1 MTIYQKIL
9 SKKEKKEKML
19 AALLDP
25 DSENLGGLKKKI
37 ELIEKSE
44 IDFILVGGSTSWN
57 NNFERFTENVKSLAS
72 KAVIVFPGS
81 AEQISS
87 SADAILFLSLI
98 SGKNPKYLI
107 EEQIK
112 AAPILK
118 EMDIEVIPT
127 GYILVD
133 GGRKTTVELMS
144 GTNPI
149 SQDDVEKIKDTA
161 YAAQLLGMKMVYLEC
176 GSGARYP
183 VKDVLIREVR
193 EYIEIPL
200 VVGGGI
206 KDRKEIESKHIAG
219 ADIVV
224 VGNALENDPSILLK
238 RK

>member
-9 SKKEKKEKML
+9 SKKEKQEHML

-25 DSENLGGLKKKI
+25 DSENLGTLEKKI

-44 IDFILVGGSTSWN
+44 IDFILVGGSTTWS
-57 NNFERFTENVKSLAS
+57 NNFERFVEKVKSLAS
-72 KAVIVFPGS
+72 KAVIIFPGS
-81 AEQISS
+81 AEQIST

-107 EEQIK
+107 GEQIK

-118 EMDIEVIPT
+118 KTDIEVIPT
-127 GYILVD
+127 GYILLD
-133 GGRKTTVELMS
+133 GGRKTTVEFVS
-144 GTNPI
+144 GTKPL
-149 SQDDVEKIKDTA
+149 SQDNVEQIKNTA
-161 YAAQLLGMKMVYLEC
+161 YAAELLGMEMVYLEC
-176 GSGARYP
+176 GSGARYT
-183 VKDVLIREVR
+183 VKDELIKAVK

-206 KDRKEIESKHIAG
+206 KDKKEVENKHNAG

-224 VGNALENDPSILLK
+224 VGNALEKDPTILLEK
-238 RK
+238 K

>member
-9 SKKEKKEKML
+9 SKKEKKENML

-25 DSENLGGLKKKI
+25 DSEDFERLKEKI

-44 IDFILVGGSTSWN
+44 IDFILVGGSTTWN
-57 NNFERFTENVKSLAS
+57 NNFERFTKKVKSFAS
-72 KAVIVFPGS
+72 KTVIIFPGS
-81 AEQISS
+81 AEQISP

-98 SGKNPKYLI
+98 SGKNSKYLI

-118 EMDIEVIPT
+118 EMDVEVIPT

-133 GGRKTTVELMS
+133 GGRKTTVEFVS
-144 GTNPI
+144 GTKPI
-149 SQDDVEKIKDTA
+149 SQDDVGKIKDTA
-161 YAAQLLGMKMVYLEC
+161 YAAQLLGMKMAYLEC
-176 GSGARYP
+176 GSGARHS
-183 VKDVLIREVR
+183 VKDEIIKEVKK
-193 EYIEIPL
+193 YIEIPL

-206 KDRKEIESKHIAG
+206 KNRKEIESKHRAG

-238 RK
+238 KK

>member
-1 MTIYQKIL
+1 MTVYQKIL
-9 SKKEKKEKML
+9 SKKKKKEKML

-25 DSENLGGLKKKI
+25 DSENLGNLKKKI
-37 ELIEKSE
+37 QLIEKSK

-57 NNFERFTENVKSLAS
+57 NNFESFTEKVKSMAS
-72 KAVIVFPGS
+72 KAVIIFPGS
-81 AEQISS
+81 AEQISP

-107 EEQIK
+107 GEQIK

-133 GGRKTTVELMS
+133 GGRKTTVEFVS

-176 GSGARYP
+176 GSGARYT
-183 VKDVLIREVR
+183 VKDEIIKKVK

-206 KDRKEIESKHIAG
+206 KDRKEIQSKHRAG

-224 VGNALENDPSILLK
+224 VGNALEKDPTILLEK
-238 RK
+238 K

>member
-9 SKKEKKEKML
+9 SKKKKKEKML
-19 AALLDP
+19 VALLDP
-25 DSENLGGLKKKI
+25 DSENLENLKKKI

-57 NNFERFTENVKSLAS
+57 NNFERFTEKVKSMAS

-81 AEQISS
+81 AEQISP

-118 EMDIEVIPT
+118 KADIEVIPT
-127 GYILVD
+127 GYILLD
-133 GGRKTTVELMS
+133 GGRKTTVEFVS
-144 GTNPI
+144 GTKPI
-149 SQDDVEKIKDTA
+149 SQDDIDKIKDTA
-161 YAAQLLGMKMVYLEC
+161 YAAQLLGMEMVYLEC

-183 VKDVLIREVR
+183 VKDEIIKRVK

-206 KDRKEIESKHIAG
+206 KDRKEIESKHRAG

-224 VGNALENDPSILLK
+224 VGNALEKDPTILLEK
-238 RK
+238 K

>member
-9 SKKEKKEKML
+9 SKKKQKEKML
-19 AALLDP
+19 FALLDP
-25 DSENLGGLKKKI
+25 DSENLGSLERKI

-57 NNFERFTENVKSLAS
+57 NNFERFTEKVKSVAS
-72 KAVIVFPGS
+72 KAVIIFPGS

-118 EMDIEVIPT
+118 KTDIEVIPT
-127 GYILVD
+127 GYILLD
-133 GGRKTTVELMS
+133 GGRKTTVEFVS
-144 GTNPI
+144 GTKPI

-183 VKDVLIREVR
+183 VKDEIIKRVK

-206 KDRKEIESKHIAG
+206 KDRKEIDSKHRAG

-224 VGNALENDPSILLK
+224 VGNALEDDPTILLEK
-238 RK
+238 K